1 MTEKTSTH
9 KSAVTPLVSKLLAKN
24 QEEEISVFTD
34 IHFNT
39 PFLLTKHSLY
49 FVYPDETI
57 NTAGYNSAVSLAEY
71 NEECI
76 KLTQNS
82 KKAKTEEG
90 ILDTGIFLV
99 FAVFIFFTY
108 FFDLSAGILWGS
120 IASFVLLGVV
130 VALEIFISY
139 EMPEAPMDDF
149 WLANEC
155 LRKTSISLKNYKEKI
170 SEEVFEETFED
181 AEKLDEN
188 SEITFA
194 IEQNENGLFYGK
206 IEQKIF
212 GKK

>member
-1 MTEKTSTH
+1 MTEKNSTH
-9 KSAVTPLVSKLLAKN
+9 KSAATPLVSKLLAKN
-24 QEEEISVFTD
+24 QEEEISVFAD

-130 VALEIFISY
+130 IALEIFISY

-149 WLANEC
+149 WLASEC

-212 GKK
+212 EKK

>member
-24 QEEEISVFTD
+24 QEEEISVFAD

-130 VALEIFISY
+130 TALEIFISY

-149 WLANEC
+149 WLASEC